1 MCLNVI
7 RWYSRR
13 KGCPSYWNRT
23 DPNRLSYHTVKLKHG
38 GEPGLRS
45 AASLPVLKRMGVTE
59 AVRASCYAYT
69 LAEKIDQLIA
79 ALQKNAEDFYD
90 G

>member
-1 MCLNVI
+1 
-7 RWYSRR
+7 
-13 KGCPSYWNRT
+13 
-23 DPNRLSYHTVKLKHG
+23 
-38 GEPGLRS
+38 
-45 AASLPVLKRMGVTE
+45 MGVTE